1 MLGSEEPIE
10 WEQTE
15 EGLIIKFP
23 GELPC
28 DIAYGFKIT
37 PAGGLIDDAPRTL
50 LEDPIERKG
59 DWPVF
64 NSKR

>member
-1 MLGSEEPIE
+1 MLGSDAEIV

-15 EGLIIKFP
+15 KGLKLVFP
-23 GELPC
+23 KDLPC
-28 DIAYGFKIT
+28 GVAYGFKVT
-37 PAGGLIDDAPRTL
+37 PVGGLIDDTPREL